1 MMRALLSRRHISV
14 SQWQSSYT
22 MALTQGAFDDAIRHS
37 ITINI
42 IATKDYRQRVIKLGE
57 QSQRVFAV
65 GGLGDNNIRRLNLLK
80 REKLEAVPNFNLS
93 ERIL

>member
-1 MMRALLSRRHISV
+1 
-14 SQWQSSYT
+14 

-37 ITINI
+37 NTMNI

-57 QSQRVFAV
+57 QPQRVFAV

-80 REKLEAVPNFNLS
+80 REKLEAAPNFNLS